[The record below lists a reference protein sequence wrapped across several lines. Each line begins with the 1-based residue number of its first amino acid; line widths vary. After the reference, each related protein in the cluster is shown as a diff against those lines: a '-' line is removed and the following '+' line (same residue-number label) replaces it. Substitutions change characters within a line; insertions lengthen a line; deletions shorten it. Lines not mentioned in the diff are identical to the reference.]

1 LILTTV
7 LLVAGLVLL
16 IGGADFLIRGA
27 AGIALG
33 LGLPSVVI
41 GMTIVAFGTS
51 TPEVV
56 INTMAA
62 VRGDTGLAFGN
73 IVGSSAI
80 NLGFVLAVTAIVK
93 PLTVARSIVSREI
106 PMMILAATTLLVL
119 SVDAALNGAPGNVLT
134 RGDGLVLLLIF
145 CVFLY
150 NSVMGVRAKPLDDR
164 FVAGI
169 HEAIVSSDH
178 LMPTRTQLRGRD
190 FGLALTGL
198 LGVAIGGRLVV
209 TGAVGIATALGVPQ
223 VVIGLT
229 LVSFGT
235 TLPELTTCLMAARRG
250 QPDIALGNIV
260 GSNIFNIL
268 FIGGL
273 VAGIRPVPVPPG
285 GLLDLL
291 FMAGLC
297 VLLFPVALRGPRRIT
312 RGEGMML
319 LVLYLAYFTYRC
331 VTIG

>member
-1 LILTTV
+1 MLAV
-7 LLVAGLVLL
+7 LFLVVGLVLL

-33 LGLPSVVI
+33 LGLPSVMI

-56 INTMAA
+56 INTMTA
-62 VRGDTGLAFGN
+62 VRGDTALAFGN
-73 IVGSSAI
+73 IVGSCAM
-80 NLGFVLAVTAIVK
+80 NMGFVLAVTAIVK

-119 SVDAALNGAPGNVLT
+119 SADAALNGAPGNVLS
-134 RGDGLVLLLIF
+134 RSDGLVLLLIF

-150 NSVMGVRAKPLDDR
+150 NSVRGVRAKPAEDR
-164 FVAGI
+164 FVAGV
-169 HEAIVSSDH
+169 HEAVVASEH
-178 LMPTRTQLRGRD
+178 LMPVRTQLHRRD
-190 FGLALTGL
+190 FCLALAGLA
-198 LGVAIGGRLVV
+198 GVGVGGRMVV
-209 TGAVGIATALGVPQ
+209 TGAVGMATALGVPQ

-250 QPDIALGNIV
+250 QPDIALGNVV

-273 VAGIRPVPVPPG
+273 VATIRPVPVPAG
-285 GLLDLL
+285 GLTDLL

-297 VLLFPVALRGPRRIT
+297 VLLFPVALRGPRKIT
-312 RGEGMML
+312 RGEGTML
-319 LVLYLAYFTYRC
+319 LVLYLAYFTYRWLM
-331 VTIG
+331 IG